1 MKFTIDPEGIALD
14 AEISTN
20 LHRLEVQAQ
29 CAVVLTGKTANALFM
44 GYFKKQKKAQKWSDH
59 FVLFWTK
66 KTAEKLA
73 YLDNFLYL
81 CRVVKD
87 LFWRYELTLFIHHL
101 KRTTLWTRQES
112 WGRFSWSY
120 SGVWYLYALL
130 PVSFAFHLIWKKI
143 RRTDPMILSNR
154 HDFACFLPKFVL
166 YNR

>member
-87 LFWRYELTLFIHHL
+87 LF
-101 KRTTLWTRQES
+101 
-112 WGRFSWSY
+112 
-120 SGVWYLYALL
+120 
-130 PVSFAFHLIWKKI
+130 
-143 RRTDPMILSNR
+143 
-154 HDFACFLPKFVL
+154 
-166 YNR
+166 